1 MCIRDRGKTKAVT
14 ESAMK
19 LGMTRKRDALARL
32 INYLGEEDKDIPKV
46 DPNTISEAEII
57 ERISNLPMSIP
68 EPLFKD
74 NIPQVVEENMFADF
88 SESSGDAQED
98 NNLVSMIN
106 RSIQNNATVENEE
119 VERDTEEFQSVVGD
133 LQLQNPVAQTLPQN
147 TGQVTSQQV
156 ADLFPNDPTAI
167 AAARRRETQNV

>member
-1 MCIRDRGKTKAVT
+1 
-14 ESAMK
+14 
-19 LGMTRKRDALARL
+19 
-32 INYLGEEDKDIPKV
+32 
-46 DPNTISEAEII
+46 
-57 ERISNLPMSIP
+57 MSIP

-106 RSIQNNATVENEE
+106 RSVQNSLTVETEE
-119 VERDTEEFQSVVGD
+119 AERDREEFQSVVGD
-133 LQLQNPVAQTLPQN
+133 LQLQNPVAPTPPQN

-167 AAARRRETQNV
+167 AAARRRENPNV